1 MVIVLTLLLLF
12 AVVAA
17 WLIHPILRGDA
28 DWPPVPGTDADGRMS
43 MWSEEKNRLV
53 GEMVALDIARAEG
66 RISEADYDVQRSVVM
81 DEAEKAAARLGKLR
95 TESTGRT
102 PVVKAYPM
110 LAAALAAAIVVSG
123 AAMTM
128 LLNQNDIVAGQS
140 PHADGRIPLPNNPA
154 TRGAAIKGQEGGNG
168 SVIGPDGAPDIG
180 AMVARLEARVK
191 EPGATVDDIVML
203 ARSYRVL
210 NREKDAISLYRQAQS
225 MAPENEE
232 LKLVV
237 ASALIRSTDQNNLSE
252 GEQIVDSI
260 LATSPKKPEALWLKS
275 LGLIQRHEIA
285 SAQEILTQ
293 LSGLV
298 DGNSDAKNAVGEL
311 LASLSQIPPDASA
324 KTNPHAG
331 GSTAASP
338 ANAGETAK

>member
-1 MVIVLTLLLLF
+1 MMIILALLLLF
-12 AVVAA
+12 AAVAA

-28 DWPPVPGTDADGRMS
+28 DWPKEPGTEADGRMS
-43 MWSEEKNRLV
+43 MWNEEKDRLV

-66 RISEADYDVQRSVVM
+66 RISETDYNVQRSVVM

-95 TESTGRT
+95 TESAGRT
-102 PVVKAYPM
+102 PVVKAYPI
-110 LAAALAAAIVVSG
+110 LAASLAAAIVISG
-123 AAMTM
+123 TAMTM

-140 PHADGRIPLPNNPA
+140 PHADGRIPLPGNLAA
-154 TRGAAIKGQEGGNG
+154 TGSAIKGQESGNR
-168 SVIGPDGAPDIG
+168 SVIGPDGAPDVG

-210 NREKDAISLYRQAQS
+210 NREQEAISLYRRAQS
-225 MAPENEE
+225 MAPQNEE

-237 ASALIRSTDQNNLSE
+237 ASVLIRSSDQSNLSE

-260 LATSPKKPEALWLKS
+260 LASSPKKPEALWLKS
-275 LGLIQRHEIA
+275 LGLIERHEIA
-285 SAQEILTQ
+285 SAREILKQ

-311 LASLSQIPPDASA
+311 LASLDQLPPDASKAKSDSTSAPATDPA
-324 KTNPHAG
+324 KTDEK
-331 GSTAASP
+331 SR
-338 ANAGETAK
+338 